1 MVMHWDDVTLVRPL
15 IVALVKTLN
24 IRGHSTMEAY
34 AMIAAGVG
42 KSDKWVRN
50 IIGRNQNTK
59 ISFSDIISIKRI
71 CYKLNVSTE
80 QLDAEADAIIRGKK
94 RAAGLLSTLPSDPFK
109 SESAVQID
117 LFPADQGEL
126 TL

>member
-24 IRGHSTMEAY
+24 VKGHSTMEAY

-50 IIGRNQNTK
+50 IVGRNHGTK
-59 ISFSDIISIKRI
+59 ISFSEIISLKRI
-71 CYKLNVSTE
+71 CYKLNVSTA
-80 QLDAEADAIIRGKK
+80 QLDAEADALIRGKK
-94 RAAGLLSTLPSDPFK
+94 RARFLSALPSDPFQPTG
-109 SESAVQID
+109 AVQGD
-117 LFPADQGEL
+117 LFTADQGV
-126 TL
+126 TQ